1 MFVGNGWRPAGKSS
15 WAATRH
21 PRVADLTVSD
31 IFIPIQLLHSGQVR
45 DAEVGDSSKHR
56 PIERTLA

>member
-21 PRVADLTVSD
+21 PRVARLRVSD
-31 IFIPIQLLHSGQVR
+31 MFILIQLLHSGQVR
-45 DAEVGDSSKHR
+45 DAEVGDSSEHR
-56 PIERTLA
+56 PIERILA